1 MKLPFKTADIMI
13 PKDNHD
19 KWSVIACD
27 QFTSNI
33 EYWNEL
39 EVYIENEAS
48 ALHIVLPEVY
58 LENDV
63 RSRINKINE
72 TMNAYIE
79 NNIFTTYED
88 ALIYIE
94 RTLPNGAV
102 RSGILGVIDL
112 EEYDYQK
119 GTSSAIRAT
128 EETILERIPPR
139 VKIRKNAPLEM
150 SHAMLFIDDP
160 LKTVIEGCKAES
172 KTKIYDFQLSMGGGS
187 LKGYVLSEE
196 SKNRVLN
203 SLSILNQEKEDFP
216 VFAVGDGNH
225 SLATAKVCYEMNK
238 TELNRYAM
246 AEIVNIYDPAIC
258 FEPIYRILSHVDVE
272 EVLTELE
279 SKCCEKEAYE
289 IEYVSKDKSGTLK
302 LPKRSN
308 LAVGVLQNYLDE
320 YLESHPNVKID
331 YIHGEEVLKELAIE
345 EDTIGFVFDGIDKS
359 ELFST
364 IVKEGVLPRKAFS
377 MGDAKSKKYYMEC
390 RNIKN

>member
-1 MKLPFKTADIMI
+1 MKLSFKTADIMI

-39 EVYIENEAS
+39 EAYIENEAS

-58 LENDV
+58 LEDDV
-63 RSRINKINE
+63 KSRINKINE
-72 TMNAYIE
+72 TMNTYIE
-79 NNIFTTYED
+79 DNIFTTYED
-88 ALIYIE
+88 SLIYIE
-94 RTLPNGAV
+94 RTLPGGTV

-119 GTSSAIRAT
+119 GTSSVIRAT

-139 VKIRKNAPLEM
+139 VEIRENASLEM

-187 LKGYVLSEE
+187 LKGYVLSGE

-203 SLSILNQEKEDFP
+203 SLLILNKGKEDFP
-216 VFAVGDGNH
+216 LFAVGDGNH
-225 SLATAKVCYEMNK
+225 SLATAKACYEKNK

-246 AEIVNIYDPAIC
+246 TEIVNIYDPAIC
-258 FEPIYRILSHVDVE
+258 FEPIYRILSHVDVDE
-272 EVLTELE
+272 LLEELE
-279 SKCCEKEAYE
+279 CKVCEKKTYE
-289 IEYVSKDKSGTLK
+289 IAYVSKDKSGTIK
-302 LPKRSN
+302 IPKRSN
-308 LAVGVLQNYLDE
+308 LAVGALQYKLDE
-320 YLESHPNVKID
+320 YIASHPNVKID
-331 YIHGEEVLKELAIE
+331 YIHGEESLKELAVE
-345 EDTIGFVFDGIDKS
+345 EDTIGFIFDGIDKS

-364 IVKEGVLPRKAFS
+364 IVTEGVLPRKAFS

-390 RNIKN
+390 RKIKS